1 MHTIYYLRT
10 GNIKGNLTLQWK
22 SIMKTKLT
30 RKSLFNLLTIGHLA
44 YSPLNIVKNIFKKGF
59 IFKKELN

>member
-1 MHTIYYLRT
+1 
-10 GNIKGNLTLQWK
+10 
-22 SIMKTKLT
+22 MKTKLT

-44 YSPLNIVKNIFKKGF
+44 YSPLNIVENIFKKGF